1 MNDYVL
7 VGIRQVEYESKKTGK
22 TVKGAN
28 AYFMKKQKDV
38 VGFAT
43 LDKWLSQKF
52 LDELDFNITDLVD
65 KAVQLFFDE
74 RGNLVSIQ
82 ASQNAV
88 I

>member
-1 MNDYVL
+1 M
-7 VGIRQVEYESKKTGK
+7 G
-22 TVKGAN
+22 
-28 AYFMKKQKDV
+28 
-38 VGFAT
+38 
-43 LDKWLSQKF
+43 LSQKF